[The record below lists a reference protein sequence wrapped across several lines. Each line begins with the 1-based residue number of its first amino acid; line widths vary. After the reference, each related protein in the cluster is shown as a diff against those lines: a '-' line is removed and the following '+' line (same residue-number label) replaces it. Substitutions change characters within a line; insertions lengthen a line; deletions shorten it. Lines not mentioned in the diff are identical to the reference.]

1 MIKYNSKLLLASVF
15 CGLLTTN
22 IYSKDIVTEAQCNT
36 KGDEFIFAENECIQY
51 YVSEGDTESEI
62 NILVHGTWPEGT
74 NTLARYAP
82 FAENLAMSTD
92 VTTIAVA
99 LPGYSSSSTN
109 NFQALSHN
117 GEENLAAQKSYI
129 TFLSELVTKLK
140 EKYDATKVNYIGH
153 SAGAMMGSTLTGFTP
168 GLLDTITSAGG
179 RYDIHEVVKSDK
191 DLVSLIDY
199 IDKVDSSTEFLLI
212 YGTKDTISKPS
223 VTKKFYQILEEKG
236 LTATLIEVEG
246 APHLDLDM
254 TSESVDAI
262 VEMLDKE

>member
-1 MIKYNSKLLLASVF
+1 MKNYKLAITAIFFSLI
-15 CGLLTTN
+15 TTN
-22 IYSKDIVTEAQCNT
+22 IYGSNIITEKQCNN
-36 KGDEFIFAENECIQY
+36 KGEEYIFAGNECIQY
-51 YVSEGDTESEI
+51 YISEGDEESEI

-82 FAENLAMSTD
+82 FAENLSMSTD
-92 VTTIAVA
+92 ITTIAVA
-99 LPGYSSSSTN
+99 LPGYSNSSTN
-109 NFQALSHN
+109 NFQALSHS
-117 GEENLAAQKSYI
+117 GEENLAAQKNYI
-129 TFLSELVTKLK
+129 SFLSELVKRLK

-153 SAGAMMGSTLTGFTP
+153 SAGAMMGSTLAGFTP

-191 DLVSLIDY
+191 GLVSLIDY
-199 IDKVDSSTEFLLI
+199 IDKVDPDTEFLLI
-212 YGTKDTISKPS
+212 YGTEDTISKPL
-223 VTKKFYQILEEKG
+223 VTKKFYQALEKKG

-254 TSESVDAI
+254 TSESVEAI